1 LNKAVKILYALL
13 FFIPFGS
20 VGQTALFDQGYWYK
34 IGVPEEGVY
43 KIDKNF
49 LDQIGMDYS
58 QPNTLKVFGNGMG
71 MLPQANHEERPLG
84 LIENSLKGYG
94 LEDGI
99 FDDNDFLLFYANGPH
114 DWTWEDDLWQF
125 EKNIYSDTSYYFITS
140 GGAAGARVT
149 EAPTYDPRN
158 SIISSY
164 MARKAHELDEVNL
177 LGNSGRDWFEAYFKA
192 GESRSYN
199 FQTEGALDT
208 IKAFIKVVG
217 RSDLVGAFEIYED
230 ETLLGQIAYNAIN
243 TGSGSTYDL
252 KGDVQ
257 NEIFKFPVN
266 NSETILTLKL
276 PVVSGYDVLI
286 GYLDQIVLTY
296 ASRLVLHNDFM
307 LFSNP
312 RVEEDTIT
320 YEVLSDEKIEVWDI
334 THHLVESLPLYSVGS
349 SHKYTAL
356 KNDQQ
361 RFLAFSNQNLPQPI
375 AFHPIINQYITGL
388 SPKDGLIIT
397 HPKFMAS
404 ADRLARFHSTHDQLD
419 VAVVTTTQIYNEF
432 SSGMQDLT
440 ALRDAIK
447 FYWSL
452 NNSFRY
458 VLLMG
463 DCSFDYKD
471 RIPNNTNFVPVYE
484 SRNAINPINS
494 YSSDDYFGF
503 LEDEEGLWRENNEG
517 NHSLEIGIGRLP
529 VKTQEEA
536 KNMTDKIIRYASSER
551 MYGSWKN
558 DITYVVDDGDANLHQ
573 RAAETLADYFND
585 FQPQTQLNKLYID
598 AFPQEVLASR
608 ESALIT
614 REALINAL
622 EEGTFM
628 VDYLG
633 HGNENQWAVENILD
647 ATLINDLTNRF
658 HLPLFLTATCEFG
671 RYDDPSI
678 NTSGAE
684 KLLLN
689 QNGGAIALLTTTR
702 PVYASSNELINTA
715 FHNNL
720 FKIENG
726 SFLRLGDIMRLT
738 KNASVSGVNNRNFSL
753 LGDPMLRL
761 QYPENKIVIDS
772 INGLDVVDLGADTL
786 SALEKI
792 LLKGSIQS
800 IDSVF
805 LSDFNGSV
813 NVSIYDR
820 ITEKETLG
828 QENPTFT
835 YAVRENKIFEGEAT
849 VSNGH
854 FSIEFIVP
862 KNISYRF
869 ESGKIIMYA
878 QNNDL
883 TSDATGFFKDF
894 VMGNTAE
901 NPNIENDRPAV
912 TLYINN
918 DSFNEGDL
926 VGENGLFIAKITDE
940 SGINTSG
947 IGINQDITLTM
958 EDESIYILNDYYVAD
973 LDTYQS
979 GSITFPLRNLSVGNH
994 TATLKISDI
1003 HNNTSYR
1010 SVNFI
1015 VSNEPKLLL
1024 HNVMNY
1030 PNPAIDGTTFAFEH
1044 DRIGE
1049 ALEIAL
1055 TIYDTRGNIISE
1067 ELFEID
1073 DSPKKIDDL
1082 YLPFP
1087 PGKFRKGIYLYRIE
1101 VSSTQ
1106 DQAKGSAI
1114 ERLLINN

>member
-1 LNKAVKILYALL
+1 MKFLYTLL
-13 FFIPFGS
+13 FFIPLGS

-34 IGVPEEGVY
+34 IGVTEEGIY

-49 LDQIGMDYS
+49 LDQIGIDYS
-58 QPNTLKVFGNGMG
+58 QPNRLKVFGNGIG
-71 MLPQANHEERPLG
+71 MLPQENHEERPRG

-94 LEDGI
+94 LEDGV
-99 FDDNDFLLFYANGPH
+99 FDDNDFLLFYANGYN

-125 EKNIYSDTSYYFITS
+125 EKNIFSDTAYYFIT
-140 GGAAGARVT
+140 AAGSEGARVT
-149 EAPTYDPRN
+149 EAPTYDITN
-158 SIISSY
+158 NIISSY
-164 MARKAHELDEVNL
+164 IARKVHELDEVNL

-199 FQTEGALDT
+199 FPTEGAVDT

-217 RSDLVGAFEIYED
+217 RSDLAGAFEIYNN
-230 ETLLGQIAYNAIN
+230 ETLLGLISYKGIN
-243 TGSGSTYDL
+243 TKSGSTYDL
-252 KGDVQ
+252 KGDIQ
-257 NEIFKFPVN
+257 NEIFTFLVN
-266 NSETILTLKL
+266 DATTILTLKL
-276 PVVSGYDVLI
+276 PVVAGYDVLI

-296 ASRLVLHNDFM
+296 ASDLVLHNDMM

-312 RVEEDTIT
+312 LLEQDTIT
-320 YEVLSDEKIEVWDI
+320 YEIISDEDIEVWDI
-334 THHLVESLPLYSVGS
+334 TYPLVESLPLHSVGG
-349 SHKYTAL
+349 SHKYTTL
-356 KNDQQ
+356 NHDQQ
-361 RFLAFSNQNLPQPI
+361 RFVVFSNQNLPQPI
-375 AFHPIINQYITGL
+375 AFHPITNQYISDL
-388 SPKDGLIIT
+388 NPRDGLIIT
-397 HPKFMAS
+397 HPEFIAS
-404 ADRLARFHSTHDQLD
+404 AERLARFHSTHDQLD
-419 VAVVTTTQIYNEF
+419 VAVVTTNQIYNEF

-447 FYWSL
+447 YFRSL

-471 RIPNNTNFVPVYE
+471 RIPNNTNFIPVYE
-484 SRNAINPINS
+484 SRNSVNPINS

-503 LEDEEGLWRENNEG
+503 LEEEEGLWIENNEG

-558 DITYVVDDGDANLHQ
+558 NITYVADDGDANLHQ
-573 RAAETLADYFND
+573 RAAETLASYFSD

-598 AFPQEVLASR
+598 AFPQEILASR
-608 ESALIT
+608 ESALLT
-614 REALINAL
+614 REALISAL
-622 EEGTFM
+622 EEGTFV

-633 HGNENQWAVENILD
+633 HGNESQWAVENILD
-647 ATLINDLTNRF
+647 ATLVNDLTNRF
-658 HLPLFLTATCEFG
+658 YLPLFLTATCEFG

-689 QNGGAIALLTTTR
+689 ENGGAIALLTTTR
-702 PVYASSNELINTA
+702 PVYASSNELVNEA
-715 FHNNL
+715 FHKNL
-720 FKIENG
+720 FKTENG

-738 KNASVSGVNNRNFSL
+738 KNESVSGVNNRNFSL
-753 LGDPMLRL
+753 LGDPMLQL

-772 INGLDVVDLGADTL
+772 INGLNIVDVGSDTL

-792 LLKGSIQS
+792 RFSGSVQS
-800 IDSVF
+800 IDSLF
-805 LSDFNGSV
+805 LTDFNGSV
-813 NVSIYDR
+813 NVSVYDR
-820 ITEKETLG
+820 ITKKETLG

-835 YAVRENKIFEGEAT
+835 YAVRENKIFEGQAT
-849 VSNGH
+849 VYNGH

-878 QNNDL
+878 QNDEL

-901 NPNIENDRPAV
+901 NPAVDNERPAIS
-912 TLYINN
+912 LYIND
-918 DSFNEGDL
+918 DSFNEGDV
-926 VGENGLFIAKITDE
+926 VGENVLFIAKIVDE

-947 IGINQDITLTM
+947 IGINQDITLTL
-958 EDESIYILNDYYVAD
+958 EDGSLYVLNDYYVAD
-973 LDTYQS
+973 QDTYQS
-979 GSITFPLRNLSVGNH
+979 GSITFPLRNMSVGQH

-1010 SVNFI
+1010 PVNFI

-1024 HNVMNY
+1024 YNVMNY
-1030 PNPAIDGTTFAFEH
+1030 PNPAIDGTTFTFEH

-1049 ALEIAL
+1049 ALEIKL
-1055 TIYDTRGNIISE
+1055 IIYDTRGNIISK
-1067 ELFEID
+1067 ELFEVD

-1087 PGKFRKGIYLYRIE
+1087 PGTFRKGIYLYQIE

-1106 DQAKGSAI
+1106 DQAKGTAI